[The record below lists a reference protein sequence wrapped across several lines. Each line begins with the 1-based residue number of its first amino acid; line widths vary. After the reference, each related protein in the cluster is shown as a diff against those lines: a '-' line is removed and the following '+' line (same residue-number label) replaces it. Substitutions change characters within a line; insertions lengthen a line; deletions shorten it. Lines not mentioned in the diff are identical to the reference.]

1 MSKYKEIAD
10 ELKQR
15 ILSGKYKL
23 GDPLPDQVNMAKEF
37 NTSRVTIQKAL
48 QILSVGGLVYSK
60 QGSGTYVRKNALQLT
75 GYDTRFDEYSG
86 YTKKFES
93 ISTVKSQ
100 IIKFDVRFPTNDE
113 CEKLLI
119 EKNSPI
125 YDIIRFRLIDNEPF
139 ALEYTYMPIEVI
151 PNITEDILY
160 HSIYSYIKEDLKLV
174 FGGINRRIKASK
186 PNEYDKIYLECNE
199 TDPVLEVEQVVCLD
213 SGIPFEYSRT
223 RHRYDKGDIIVT
235 SIHN

>member
-1 MSKYKEIAD
+1 
-10 ELKQR
+10 
-15 ILSGKYKL
+15 
-23 GDPLPDQVNMAKEF
+23 
-37 NTSRVTIQKAL
+37 
-48 QILSVGGLVYSK
+48 
-60 QGSGTYVRKNALQLT
+60 
-75 GYDTRFDEYSG
+75 
-86 YTKKFES
+86 
-93 ISTVKSQ
+93 
-100 IIKFDVRFPTNDE
+100 
-113 CEKLLI
+113 
-119 EKNSPI
+119 
-125 YDIIRFRLIDNEPF
+125 
-139 ALEYTYMPIEVI
+139 MPIEVI